1 MHCSSDIETLMN
13 DGICFNDCFSQEYVK
28 YVNMWNF
35 PWMGGGGGGGT
46 FHFKISRVK
55 ADTFQVIRYKCDYM
69 PSFNFPR
76 YRIKGHH
83 SG

>member
-35 PWMGGGGGGGT
+35 PWMGGGGGG
-46 FHFKISRVK
+46 
-55 ADTFQVIRYKCDYM
+55 
-69 PSFNFPR
+69 NFPLQDITRKGR
-76 YRIKGHH
+76 YISSHPL
-83 SG
+83 